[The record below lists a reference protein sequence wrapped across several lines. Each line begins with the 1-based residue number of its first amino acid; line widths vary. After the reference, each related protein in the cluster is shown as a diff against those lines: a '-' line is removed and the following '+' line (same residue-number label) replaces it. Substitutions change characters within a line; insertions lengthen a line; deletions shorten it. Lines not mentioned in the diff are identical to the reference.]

1 MVDCIPMKMTSKFS
15 AFCLIP
21 LLAFALVPD
30 LQAQNKRK
38 SLLNSDPEVVYLE
51 EVFEKPLELK
61 VVKDAPLYAHKE
73 GGAKLGTLVSGQ
85 QATVVAITDKAYRV
99 RGKGRNGGLAGWVGT
114 WAFEMPDKDFEKNMK
129 SFYER
134 QMKVNKLIEEG
145 QVVLG
150 MTMREVGLVLGEPTK
165 TSIRQTPEGQVG
177 RWEFIEYTEVR
188 NYANHV
194 DPYTGRVYRTLVS
207 VTRDE
212 KDKTVVEFKD
222 GHAVAL
228 EESTNRQ
235 GNLRII
241 LPQVIC
247 HW

>member
-1 MVDCIPMKMTSKFS
+1 MVWSIPMNPSSHIAVLAMV
-15 AFCLIP
+15 AVLI
-21 LLAFALVPD
+21 AGTVPE
-30 LQAQNKRK
+30 LQGQSKRK

-61 VVKDAPLYAHKE
+61 VIKDAPLFAHKE
-73 GGAKLGTLVSGQ
+73 GGAKLGTLLAGQ
-85 QATVVAITDKAYRV
+85 SVRVEAITDKAYRV
-99 RGKGRNGGLAGWVGT
+99 RGQGRQGGIAGWVGP
-114 WAFEMPDKDFEKNMK
+114 WAFEMPNDKFEAGMRE
-129 SFYER
+129 FYER

-150 MTMREVGLVLGEPTK
+150 MTMREVGLVLGQPTK
-165 TSIRQTPEGQVG
+165 TSIRQTAEGQVG
-177 RWEFIEYTEVR
+177 RWEFIEYTEIR

-194 DPYTGRVYRTLVS
+194 DPYTGQVYRTLVS
-207 VTRDE
+207 VTEEE
-212 KDKTVVEFKD
+212 KEKTVVEFKD

-228 EESTNRQ
+228 EESTNKR
-235 GNLRII
+235 GNQRII